1 MSPEQLLGELS
12 GNGDSDRIVI
22 CDLEGGINTLFRV
35 REGFLDRVLVLCEP
49 TLKSIETTE
58 RVLAMA
64 DRHGFESLVLANRI
78 ADPADAEMIRRRFPE
93 RHIVEIPEDAG
104 IAQADRLGVAPID
117 HAPESAAVGA
127 IVELAG
133 SMIR

>member
-1 MSPEQLLGELS
+1 M
-12 GNGDSDRIVI
+12 I

-35 REGFLDRVLVLCEP
+35 REGFLDRVLVVCEP

-64 DRHGFESLVLANRI
+64 DGHGFQTQVLANRL
-78 ADPADAEMIRRRFPE
+78 ARPEDAEMIRRRFPE
-93 RHIVEIPEDAG
+93 RDIVEIPEDTDV
-104 IAQADRLGVAPID
+104 AQADRLGVAPID
-117 HAPESAAVGA
+117 HAPHSAAVGA